1 VSIDPR
7 REAVLDELRLHRPA
21 DELEAEH
28 LARAIAV
35 TEGTTNPFDRSG
47 FSPGHL
53 TASGFVV
60 DTSGTRVLLIHHGII
75 DAWLQ
80 PGGHVDPEDPDA
92 VSGALREI
100 AEETGVTALTRI
112 GEGLLDVDVHH
123 HPGKPGREPPH
134 IHLDIRYGFRA
145 SDDRLVPTA
154 EVRDAR
160 WVDPADLAALNANE
174 SVARPVR
181 TLMGLVGPPPS

>member
-1 VSIDPR
+1 MSIDPR

-112 GEGLLDVDVHH
+112 GEG
-123 HPGKPGREPPH
+123 
-134 IHLDIRYGFRA
+134 
-145 SDDRLVPTA
+145 
-154 EVRDAR
+154 
-160 WVDPADLAALNANE
+160 
-174 SVARPVR
+174 
-181 TLMGLVGPPPS
+181 